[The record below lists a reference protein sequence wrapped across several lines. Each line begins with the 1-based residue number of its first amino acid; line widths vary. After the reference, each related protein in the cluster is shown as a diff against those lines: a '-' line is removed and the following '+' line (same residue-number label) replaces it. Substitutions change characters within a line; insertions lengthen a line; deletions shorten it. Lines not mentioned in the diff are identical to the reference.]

1 MSRRKR
7 SRKRLPG
14 PDSVYNSYLVSLL
27 SLRVLKNGKKKLA
40 DHIVYKALELIS
52 EKTSS
57 DGLITLEKAVQNVSP
72 IVELKPKR
80 IGGATYQVPIEV
92 KRLRATNLALKWLLR
107 YSRERAGKNMSF
119 KLARELMDASK
130 GIGSSI
136 RRREEVHRM
145 AEANKAFSY
154 FKARK

>member
-27 SLRVLKNGKKKLA
+27 SLRVLKNGKKTVA
-40 DHIVYKALELIS
+40 DRIVYKALEFIS
-52 EKTSS
+52 EKTNAE
-57 DGLITLEKAVQNVSP
+57 GLITLEKAIQNVSP
-72 IVELKPKR
+72 VVELKPKR

-92 KRLRATNLALKWLLR
+92 KRLRATNLALKWLIR
-107 YSRERAGKNMSF
+107 YSRERSGKNMSF

-130 GIGSSI
+130 GLGSSI

-145 AEANKAFSY
+145 AEANKAFSF
-154 FKARK
+154 FKTRK

>member
-7 SRKRLPG
+7 VKKRLPG
-14 PDSVYNSYLVSLL
+14 PDPIYKSYLVSLL
-27 SLRVLKNGKKKLA
+27 SLRVLKSGKKQLA
-40 DHIVYKALELIS
+40 ERIVYKALEYVKQ
-52 EKTSS
+52 KT
-57 DGLITLEKAVQNVSP
+57 DLEGLITLEKAVQNISP

-92 KRLRATNLALKWLLR
+92 KRLRATNLALKWLLK
-107 YSRERAGKNMSF
+107 YSRERSGKNMSF

-130 GIGSSI
+130 GIGNSI

-145 AEANKAFSY
+145 AEANKAFS
-154 FKARK
+154 FFRSKK

>member
-14 PDSVYNSYLVSLL
+14 PDSIYNSYLVSLL
-27 SLRVLKNGKKKLA
+27 SLRVLKSGKKKLA
-40 DHIVYKALELIS
+40 DRIVYQALEFIS
-52 EKTSS
+52 EKTNTE
-57 DGLITLEKAVQNVSP
+57 GLMTLEKAVQNVSP

-107 YSRERAGKNMSF
+107 YSRERSGKSMAF